1 MQTVTDR
8 FFEAFEAL
16 LAMGATNVASF
27 CKELGVDRRNF
38 LKQREDHGRNILKPS
53 WLTIIVE
60 RYKVAP
66 RWLLTGRG
74 QMFSK

>member
-8 FFEAFEAL
+8 FFEAFDAL
-16 LAMGATNVASF
+16 LVMGALKEAPF
-27 CKELGVDRRNF
+27 CKGLGVDRRNF

-53 WLTIIVE
+53 WLTFIVE
-60 RYKVAP
+60 HYDVSP